1 MTPARDAF
9 VGRLDALGE
18 LGALARSPALVTV
31 TGPGGVGKTRLVLEW
46 LGGRGETD
54 ARRTALVR
62 LDGLSGEGAVLG
74 AVAAAVDMP
83 QTGGRPYREAIVG
96 WLCDTELVLVLDNCE
111 HVAEDA
117 AALIDALLR
126 DTKNLCVIATS
137 RTPLGYAGEVQL
149 RLPMLDEAA
158 ALDLFLSRASRRAPE
173 LALQGG
179 ASDAAKAI
187 CRAMDGLPLA
197 IELAAGWVGVL
208 PLDEIAA
215 QLTEGLDILQRR
227 GPVPARQANLTA
239 TMQWSHA
246 LLSPRAR
253 LLLRRLAAF
262 PAGFALGAV
271 APVCTGRELAR
282 GDVLPAL
289 RELVEHS
296 LVQFDMGAARYRLL
310 HTVRLFAMALATQ
323 AGEFDEVKRAHAAHF
338 SALALEA
345 RAADFVPEDH
355 WLPRLQAEVD
365 NFHAALGTLL
375 EAGCGA
381 EALQTAAALTLF
393 WWTASRHREGI
404 GWLRAALGQADG
416 APAALL
422 AAAQFGLGFL
432 EAHDTGDWAAAAREL
447 DRGLAH
453 LVGLN
458 DPGADH
464 LRGYLLCL
472 RGECDIM
479 GGEAEAGLARA
490 REGAALIARCPEDR
504 WGQGFA
510 AWNVGFGFERS
521 GDWERAADRYRT
533 VIATQREGSLVV
545 RMIGHQSLAH
555 VLEHRGQALDA
566 LPLYDEALALCRRV
580 GLSRLGDVHGSLARL
595 LADCARIRVAAGTGR
610 DESKALALEAESVAE
625 RLRDGAA
632 REAAAGLLR
641 QLETPLHPV
650 GLFRRQDGVWVVGL
664 DGTQAL
670 IPDSKGLRQ
679 LKHLLQSPEADI
691 AAGDLAAL
699 ADGEPRETGRGEPV
713 LDREAIAAYRKRL
726 AALERLLAADEDAL
740 SDEQRERVRREHESV
755 SRELSTSAGLGGRT
769 RRLGSP
775 DERMRVN
782 VTRTLR
788 AAIAEI
794 EALCPA
800 LGRHLAASVGTGS
813 YCRYRPASPIDWRF

>member
-1 MTPARDAF
+1 MRYH
-9 VGRLDALGE
+9 GR
-18 LGALARSPALVTV
+18 R
-31 TGPGGVGKTRLVLEW
+31 
-46 LGGRGETD
+46 GRG
-54 ARRTALVR
+54 
-62 LDGLSGEGAVLG
+62 
-74 AVAAAVDMP
+74 
-83 QTGGRPYREAIVG
+83 
-96 WLCDTELVLVLDNCE
+96 
-111 HVAEDA
+111 
-117 AALIDALLR
+117 
-126 DTKNLCVIATS
+126 
-137 RTPLGYAGEVQL
+137 
-149 RLPMLDEAA
+149 
-158 ALDLFLSRASRRAPE
+158 
-173 LALQGG
+173 
-179 ASDAAKAI
+179 
-187 CRAMDGLPLA
+187 
-197 IELAAGWVGVL
+197 
-208 PLDEIAA
+208 
-215 QLTEGLDILQRR
+215 
-227 GPVPARQANLTA
+227 
-239 TMQWSHA
+239 
-246 LLSPRAR
+246 
-253 LLLRRLAAF
+253 
-262 PAGFALGAV
+262 
-271 APVCTGRELAR
+271 
-282 GDVLPAL
+282 
-289 RELVEHS
+289 
-296 LVQFDMGAARYRLL
+296 
-310 HTVRLFAMALATQ
+310 
-323 AGEFDEVKRAHAAHF
+323 
-338 SALALEA
+338 
-345 RAADFVPEDH
+345 
-355 WLPRLQAEVD
+355 
-365 NFHAALGTLL
+365 
-375 EAGCGA
+375 
-381 EALQTAAALTLF
+381 
-393 WWTASRHREGI
+393 
-404 GWLRAALGQADG
+404 
-416 APAALL
+416 
-422 AAAQFGLGFL
+422 
-432 EAHDTGDWAAAAREL
+432 
-447 DRGLAH
+447 
-453 LVGLN
+453 
-458 DPGADH
+458 
-464 LRGYLLCL
+464 
-472 RGECDIM
+472 
-479 GGEAEAGLARA
+479 GLARA
-490 REGAALIARCPEDR
+490 REGAALIAHCPEDR

-610 DESKALALEAESVAE
+610 DEALALALEAEAVAE

-670 IPDSKGLRQ
+670 LPDSKGLRQ
-679 LKHLLQSPEADI
+679 LKHLLQSPEAEI

-794 EALCPA
+794 ETLCPA